1 MRGKIRKEG
10 LAAAAIAGAVLG
22 ISCVWGNYDR
32 GQELALRQKESQTVA
47 ETSQESRLSQSQL
60 GLLEEIFAALE
71 QEDMELGAS
80 LLLGSQE
87 ELAEL
92 FYQTMEGERF
102 LYREGGV
109 SPEIEGEG
117 LVLAMPG
124 LVFCGSFREGQPEGE
139 CMALQSSSL
148 EAPRYDY
155 SKGEWSKGKMEGPGE
170 AGYLYYEGAPEGEA
184 AGISKTGSFHQDL
197 MEGTIF
203 YESRSVHAG
212 ENGEA
217 DGEEVTTWKLE
228 AKEGVTVLDGRW
240 TLLEETG
247 EYQLMS
253 EDNAGHGY
261 LLDPSQAELPVWK
274 NLLVWEE

>member
-1 MRGKIRKEG
+1 MRVKNRKEG

-117 LVLAMPG
+117 LVLAMQGWYFAAASGRDSRRGSVWLFSPPAWRLRDMIIQRENG
-124 LVFCGSFREGQPEGE
+124 LRERWRDRER
-139 CMALQSSSL
+139 L
-148 EAPRYDY
+148 
-155 SKGEWSKGKMEGPGE
+155 
-170 AGYLYYEGAPEGEA
+170 
-184 AGISKTGSFHQDL
+184 GISTMKGRRREKPPGS
-197 MEGTIF
+197 
-203 YESRSVHAG
+203 
-212 ENGEA
+212 
-217 DGEEVTTWKLE
+217 
-228 AKEGVTVLDGRW
+228 AK
-240 TLLEETG
+240 
-247 EYQLMS
+247 
-253 EDNAGHGY
+253 
-261 LLDPSQAELPVWK
+261 QAVSIRI
-274 NLLVWEE
+274 

>member
-1 MRGKIRKEG
+1 MRAKNRKEG

-261 LLDPSQAELPVWK
+261 LLDPSQTELPVWK